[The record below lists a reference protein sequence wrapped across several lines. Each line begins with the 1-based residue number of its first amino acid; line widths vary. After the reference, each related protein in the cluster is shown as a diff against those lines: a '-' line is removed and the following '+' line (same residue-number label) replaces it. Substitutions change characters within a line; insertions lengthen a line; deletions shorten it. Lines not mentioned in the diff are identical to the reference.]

1 MFFNYSYVNFVL
13 YLKNITMKLLKLI
26 TLVSLLI
33 GIISCS
39 NDDNTATA
47 SEKKINKQIVLEA
60 IEKVFDGQNLAL
72 VDTYYADGYIQ
83 HNPFIADGKAGLIA
97 AIQNMID
104 NGIHIQRE
112 MPRVLAQRDRVFTHS
127 KLHFIQNGNIINSVI
142 VGDIFRIENQKIKEH
157 WDVIQQ
163 EPDPIVSIANNTTMI
178 DGEGNTDAQI
188 SSSDLNRNIN
198 TATTI
203 INNVLGN
210 GQLGLVPTLFQELY
224 IQHNPNIP
232 NGTAAL
238 INFLTNNGPLDLD
251 MKQVIAEGDLVVT
264 FNHIISF
271 NNANIDMF
279 KLNENGKAVEHW
291 DIIQSIPDEADFAH
305 DNGFF

>member
-1 MFFNYSYVNFVL
+1 
-13 YLKNITMKLLKLI
+13 MKLLKLI

>member
-1 MFFNYSYVNFVL
+1 
-13 YLKNITMKLLKLI
+13 MKLLKLI

-47 SEKKINKQIVLEA
+47 SEKRINKQIVLEA
-60 IEKVFDGQNLAL
+60 IEKVFDGQNLTL

-104 NGIHIQRE
+104 NGIRIQRE
-112 MPRVLAQRDRVFTHS
+112 MPRVLAQGDRVFTHS

-163 EPDPIVSIANNTTMI
+163 EPDPIVSIANNNTMI

-203 INNVLGN
+203 INSVLGN
-210 GQLGLVPTLFQELY
+210 GQLDLVSTLFQEPY

-251 MKQVIAEGDLVVT
+251 IKQVIAEGDLVVT

-279 KLNENGKAVEHW
+279 RLNEDGKAVEHW